1 MRALFEKLKD
11 VAIAGFCLLLPVY
24 IVLIIFGKVWVSLSS
39 VGARVAAMFG
49 MKSILGVGGS
59 TVVSSLLLISSWI
72 ACGLLVRF
80 AFVVDLN
87 RKLEGWLAQY
97 IPGYGNY
104 KAMAEEKL
112 QGKAKALPYTS
123 ALIKLHEYWQPA
135 YVIEQDGEGSFVVFL
150 PGAPDTTAG
159 SVLLARSDQVRLL
172 SSVTANQLDASLKN
186 IGKGLF
192 SQYGIDAR

>member
-1 MRALFEKLKD
+1 
-11 VAIAGFCLLLPVY
+11 
-24 IVLIIFGKVWVSLSS
+24 
-39 VGARVAAMFG
+39 MFG

-59 TVVSSLLLISSWI
+59 TVVSSLLLIASWI

-80 AFVVDLN
+80 AFVADLN
-87 RKLEGWLAQY
+87 RKLEGWLVRY
-97 IPGYGNY
+97 IPGYSTY
-104 KAMAEEKL
+104 KAMAEDKL
-112 QGKAKALPYTS
+112 QGKAKALPYAG
-123 ALIKLHEYWQPA
+123 ALIELHGYWQPA
-135 YVIEQDGEGSFVVFL
+135 YVVEQDGEGGFVMFL